1 MSPAGDDVRP
11 ARRRGRRLALGL
23 LLAAGGVLLSEA
35 ALRLAGFEESYIQYA
50 SATRWNLRP
59 GFRGRGPALPHVPLD
74 YEVRVN
80 SLGFRGKEF
89 RTEKQPGVFRYVA
102 LGDSVTFGFGVREE
116 DLFSARVAADLAAE
130 AHPRRFEA
138 VNAGVP
144 GFSSLQGLR
153 HLEARVLPLRPDL
166 VSVFFGWNDGWR
178 TSVPDA
184 DWIERLGGTR
194 VVLESSRVYALF
206 RRGAG
211 FLRRRLLPD
220 RPPEARPLVPR
231 VPPEQYE
238 ANLLAIFQSIRR
250 AGATPILLTAP
261 ASFGPDRPPEAYF
274 QEDWT
279 VPRAD
284 LEPLRL
290 RYAEAAR
297 RAAAAASVTVA
308 DCARLVPADP
318 ALFYEDGYHPR
329 AEGHRAI
336 AEVVLRAVR
345 EAGSLREPA
354 PQGR

>member
-1 MSPAGDDVRP
+1 MSPEGGAVRP
-11 ARRRGRRLALGL
+11 SRTRGRRLAVGL
-23 LLAAGGVLLSEA
+23 LLALGGVLLAEA
-35 ALRLAGFEESYIQYA
+35 TLRLAGFEESYIQYD
-50 SATRWNLRP
+50 SATRWSLRP

-80 SLGFRGKEF
+80 SLGFRGSEF
-89 RTEKQPGVFRYVA
+89 RTAKAPGVFRYVA
-102 LGDSVTFGFGVREE
+102 LGDSVTFGFGVREA
-116 DLFSARVAADLAAE
+116 DLFSAKIAEGLAAE
-130 AHPRRFEA
+130 SPSSRIEA

-144 GFSSLQGLR
+144 GFTSLQGLR

-184 DWIERLGGTR
+184 VWIERLGGTR
-194 VVLESSRVYALF
+194 AFLESSRLYALF
-206 RRGAG
+206 RRGLG

-220 RPPEARPLVPR
+220 PPPATRPLVPR
-231 VPPEQYE
+231 VPPESYE

-274 QEDWT
+274 KEDWT

-297 RAAAAASVTVA
+297 RAAGAASVTVA
-308 DCARLVPADP
+308 DCARLVSADP

-329 AEGHRAI
+329 AEGHLAI
-336 AEVVLRAVR
+336 AEVVVRAAR
-345 EAGSLREPA
+345 EAGILRDLA
-354 PQGR
+354 GR